1 MKYIGIA
8 YLLYLAFKIAT
19 TPVAAKAKEQASPIS
34 FIQAAAFQWVNP
46 KAWIMA
52 ISAIVAFSTAQNAS
66 VFEVLVVAL
75 AYLVFGL
82 PCSFAWLFVG
92 AGLKGV
98 LENPVFLT
106 WFNRLMA
113 LLLVLSISPML
124 GTTISG

>member
-1 MKYIGIA
+1 
-8 YLLYLAFKIAT
+8 
-19 TPVAAKAKEQASPIS
+19 
-34 FIQAAAFQWVNP
+34 
-46 KAWIMA
+46 MA
-52 ISAIVAFSTAQNAS
+52 ISAIVAFSTAQDAS
-66 VFEVLVVAL
+66 LFEVLAVAI

-106 WFNRLMA
+106 WFNRFMA